1 MDIDPE
7 HDIELVNLSS
17 DGTMLA
23 WTENVDGYSSIFTKN
38 LMNGQVQEI
47 TNLSLKGVI
56 EHLKLSTDGKRIGV
70 IMTTSTS
77 PSDIYIVGVDKN
89 KEDDD
94 KNNNNNSIQKISHSL
109 IGNISQD
116 MLIKPDLIK
125 YKSFDGL
132 EVSAFL
138 YKPKDIIDS
147 KAGSILSIH
156 GGPTRQESPSYRYSG
171 LSVPCK

>member
-1 MDIDPE
+1 M
-7 HDIELVNLSS
+7 
-17 DGTMLA
+17 
-23 WTENVDGYSSIFTKN
+23 
-38 LMNGQVQEI
+38 
-47 TNLSLKGVI
+47 
-56 EHLKLSTDGKRIGV
+56 ST
-70 IMTTSTS
+70 SAS
-77 PSDIYIVGVDKN
+77 PSDLYIVGIDKN
-89 KEDDD
+89 NEDDD
-94 KNNNNNSIQKISHSL
+94 KNNYNNNSIQKISHSH

-156 GGPTRQESPSYRYSG
+156 GGPTRQESPSYSYSG